1 MIRALRGS
9 TPGVLLTR
17 VAIAAIVVFST
28 YNPSGTSI
36 SHWIAASPNPWD
48 AWVVLVGI
56 VTALANLALL
66 LAAWKAL
73 GLIGTLIVAILFG
86 AIVYL
91 ALQEGWVDSGST
103 ESIAWLALILVS
115 VFFGIGLAGAIV
127 WRRATGQV
135 ITDEAP
141 DLER

>member
-9 TPGVLLTR
+9 TPGVLFVR
-17 VAIAAIVVFST
+17 IAIAAAVVFGT

-36 SHWIAASPNPWD
+36 SHWIARAPDPTD
-48 AWVVLVGI
+48 AWVVLVAI
-56 VTALANLALL
+56 VTVLANLALL
-66 LAAWKAL
+66 IAAWKAL
-73 GLIGTLIVAILFG
+73 GRVGTLIVAVLFG

-135 ITDEAP
+135 VTDEAP
-141 DLER
+141 DVER